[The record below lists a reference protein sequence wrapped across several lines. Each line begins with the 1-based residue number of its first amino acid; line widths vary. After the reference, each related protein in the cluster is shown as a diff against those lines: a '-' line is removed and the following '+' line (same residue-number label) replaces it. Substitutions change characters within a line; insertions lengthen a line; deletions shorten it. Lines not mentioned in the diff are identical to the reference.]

1 MSNIHLQ
8 YSSLWGSLAEKGL
21 RDKIFSVL
29 LCLVILHWSVVSVIL
44 SFNTHYS
51 IASNFFLPKKFVDLS
66 MRRQKS
72 VTNDLWIKFSWISY
86 LKIFS
91 PRNLK
96 ISFRLQISLNWLN
109 YGKRRKKISCFLFGL
124 SVFVEKHW
132 KFFDV
137 LSVKQF
143 SKQRKKKISSS
154 FPFRKPYNFNTKRV
168 EKKK

>member
-66 MRRQKS
+66 KRRQKS
-72 VTNDLWIKFSWISY
+72 VTNDLWIKFSWIFY

-109 YGKRRKKISCFLFGL
+109 YGKKKKENFLFL
-124 SVFVEKHW
+124 VWPVSFCW
-132 KFFDV
+132 KTLKIFDV

-154 FPFRKPYNFNTKRV
+154 FSFRKPHNFNTKRV